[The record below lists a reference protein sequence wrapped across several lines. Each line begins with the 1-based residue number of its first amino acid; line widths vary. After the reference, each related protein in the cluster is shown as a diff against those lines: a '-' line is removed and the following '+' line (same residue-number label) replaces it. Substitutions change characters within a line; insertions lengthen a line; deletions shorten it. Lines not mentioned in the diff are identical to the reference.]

1 MAATVPDP
9 QRRSERARVAILD
22 AALSLC
28 SETGFAALTV
38 EGIAERAG
46 VSKKTIYRWW
56 PSKGS
61 VLLDAVSDLA
71 GRTASF
77 PDTGDFERDMN
88 TQLGVVV
95 DLYSPQDTS
104 PVAALVAEGQLD
116 AALATSIRE
125 QVIAPSIAGFEERLR
140 AAQRAGELPDDV
152 DPSVAVDL
160 FYGPLYHRLALRL
173 GLPDE
178 DEIRVRIACVMAALR
193 ATT

>member
-1 MAATVPDP
+1 MAGAPDP

-28 SETGFAALTV
+28 RETGFSALTI

-56 PSKGS
+56 PSKGT
-61 VLLDAVSDLA
+61 VLLDAVTELA
-71 GRTASF
+71 GRTALF

-88 TQLGVVV
+88 TQVNIVVG
-95 DLYSPQDTS
+95 LYSPQDTS

-116 AALATSIRE
+116 AALAASIRE
-125 QVIAPSIAGFEERLR
+125 QVIAPSIAGFEERMR
-140 AAQRAGELPDDV
+140 SAQRVGELPGSA
-152 DPSVAVDL
+152 DPAVALDL

-178 DEIRVRIACVMAALR
+178 EEIRVRIAHVMAALR
-193 ATT
+193 ATA

>member
-1 MAATVPDP
+1 MAAPPDP
-9 QRRSERARVAILD
+9 QRRSERARLAILD

-28 SETGFAALTV
+28 RETGFAALTI

-56 PSKGS
+56 PSKGA

-71 GRTASF
+71 GRTALF

-88 TQLGVVV
+88 TQLNVVV
-95 DLYSPQDTS
+95 GLYSPQDTS

-116 AALATSIRE
+116 AALAATIRA
-125 QVIAPSIAGFEERLR
+125 QVIAPSIAGFEQRL
-140 AAQRAGELPDDV
+140 ASAQEAGEIPREV

-173 GLPDE
+173 GLPDA
-178 DEIRVRIACVMAALR
+178 DETRVRIAHVMAALR
-193 ATT
+193 ATV